1 MEHVNEA
8 RIGTQKTSRCGT
20 ASSFTVLLTVI
31 WSFACNFGGT
41 CSPVCLSAI
50 ASNAIICKHT
60 FHFHITC
67 DDTDNTV
74 ITYNPRL
81 ITATMRLAVVFVS
94 RTSWVS
100 GFLHYG
106 MEPRWWQRSCRM
118 RPQLFNTRFLWLG
131 PCNTTSTSKCFKNLN
146 NPSWP
151 SLPFDTSFTI
161 LLWSSDFW
169 KAKPPI
175 LYTQKTWSWR
185 RSWCWRSFQ
194 EQELQL
200 EDQRLRQEDDRLR
213 YGWTWSCMDIWL
225 GIH

>member
-8 RIGTQKTSRCGT
+8 RIGTQKPSRCGT
-20 ASSFTVLLTVI
+20 ASSFTVLSTV
-31 WSFACNFGGT
+31 WSFARNFGRT

-60 FHFHITC
+60 FSLSHHMRRYWQYS
-67 DDTDNTV
+67 
-74 ITYNPRL
+74 YNPRL

-100 GFLHYG
+100 GFLHCG
-106 MEPRWWQRSCRM
+106 MEPRWWQRSCRL

-146 NPSWP
+146 NPSWS

-161 LLWSSDFW
+161 MIFCFLEI
-169 KAKPPI
+169 KTT
-175 LYTQKTWSWR
+175 YTQHTWSWR
-185 RSWCWRSFQ
+185 CSWCWRSFQ

-213 YGWTWSCMDIWL
+213 YGWAWSCMDIWL